1 MEIAKILIA
10 DPSPGFCQALS
21 DLLGNSFRL
30 LSCQD
35 GSSALELLDR
45 FHPDVLVVDLTL
57 PGLDGLSL
65 LRSAMAATPRPACLA
80 TTRFLSQYIESA
92 INELGVD
99 YVMMKP
105 CDMQALADRILDLT
119 SQNAPPPTQD
129 SSIAN
134 TLIGLDVAAS
144 RQGFPCLETAIML
157 YLRSPGISMTKELYP
172 QVGKVLERS
181 ASSVERS
188 IRSCIHNAWDH
199 RDEKV
204 WRLYFRADRN
214 GNVPRPSN
222 ARFIANVA
230 EHLRKIRP
238 NEK

>member
-1 MEIAKILIA
+1 MEISKILIA

-21 DLLGNSFRL
+21 DLLGSSFQL
-30 LSCQD
+30 VSCQD
-35 GSSALELLDR
+35 GTAALELLDR
-45 FHPDVLVVDLTL
+45 FRPDVLVVDLTL

-65 LRSAMAATPRPACLA
+65 LRSATALASRPACLA
-80 TTRFLSQYIESA
+80 TTRFLSHYIEAS

-119 SQNAPPPTQD
+119 AQNAPPPTHD
-129 SSIAN
+129 SNIAN

-144 RQGFPCLETAIML
+144 RQGFPCLESAIEL
-157 YLRSPGISMTKELYP
+157 YIQTPGISMTKELYP
-172 QVGKVLERS
+172 QVGKALDRS
-181 ASSVERS
+181 PSSVERS
-188 IRSCIHNAWDH
+188 IRSCIHSAWDN

-214 GNVPRPSN
+214 GNVPRPTN

-230 EHLRKIRP
+230 EHLRKIRS